1 MIKPLNT
8 TQLSSAKPRGGL
20 QNISD
25 LLPKLLKQY
34 ELQAQAKRQIED
46 DNRVRSG
53 RRTGRSAAA
62 NQQGTFAWY
71 Q

>member
-20 QNISD
+20 QNIAD

-34 ELQAQAKRQIED
+34 ELQAEARRQIDE
-46 DNRVRSG
+46 DNRHRSNG
-53 RRTGRSAAA
+53 NSSRI
-62 NQQGTFAWY
+62 QQSTFGW
-71 Q
+71 

>member
-1 MIKPLNT
+1 MIQPLNT

-25 LLPKLLKQY
+25 LLPKLLQQY
-34 ELQAQAKRQIED
+34 ELQAQAKRQIEAD
-46 DNRVRSG
+46 RQ
-53 RRTGRSAAA
+53 RRQSQIRTSR
-62 NQQGTFAWY
+62 NQQATFNWY